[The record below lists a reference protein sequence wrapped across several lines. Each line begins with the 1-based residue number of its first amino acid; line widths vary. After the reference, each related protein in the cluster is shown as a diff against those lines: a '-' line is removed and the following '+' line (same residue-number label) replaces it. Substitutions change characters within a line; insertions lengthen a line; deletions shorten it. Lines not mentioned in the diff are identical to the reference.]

1 VWRPVLLVLEL
12 GVDDE
17 DEAGGLEAIGGEEAG
32 GVDLVPH
39 LSKHAD
45 VEAEAET
52 LRISQMETA
61 YQKVWF
67 GATSP
72 FTCSDFRAK

>member
-1 VWRPVLLVLEL
+1 MWRPVLLVLEL
-12 GVDDE
+12 GVGDE
-17 DEAGGLEAIGGEEAG
+17 GEAGGLDAIEGEEAG
-32 GVDLVPH
+32 GVDVVPH

-52 LRISQMETA
+52 LRISKLETA

-72 FTCSDFRAK
+72 FTWQ